1 MYVSVDKIVSSQR
14 IYGLVTPCNVVT
26 LANIF
31 PFFSA
36 AREIKHD
43 RNNAPTPPTL
53 LPPSPLSFSIASNR
67 FPRAV
72 LANARYF
79 CQVPIVNVILHLEF
93 CHILERDNSD
103 SEKETG
109 HEEIYGKYIYIYR
122 EGGGKMERKK
132 GANRNIRRRLVGLE

>member
-53 LPPSPLSFSIASNR
+53 LPPSPLSFSITSNR

-103 SEKETG
+103 SEKRGMKKYMEN
-109 HEEIYGKYIYIYR
+109 IYIYIGKGEGRWRGKR
-122 EGGGKMERKK
+122 EQIGTSGG
-132 GANRNIRRRLVGLE
+132 V

>member
-53 LPPSPLSFSIASNR
+53 LPPSPLSFSITSNR

-103 SEKETG
+103 SEKRGMKKYMEN
-109 HEEIYGKYIYIYR
+109 IYIYI
-122 EGGGKMERKK
+122 
-132 GANRNIRRRLVGLE
+132 

>member
-14 IYGLVTPCNVVT
+14 IYGLVTPSCNVVT

-43 RNNAPTPPTL
+43 RNNAPAPTPPL
-53 LPPSPLSFSIASNR
+53 LPSLFLSLATTSNR

-79 CQVPIVNVILHLEF
+79 CQVSIVNVILHLEF
-93 CHILERDNSD
+93 CHILERDKKILRNGARRN
-103 SEKETG
+103 KWNG
-109 HEEIYGKYIYIYR
+109 R
-122 EGGGKMERKK
+122 EGER
-132 GANRNIRRRLVGLE
+132 

>member
-31 PFFSA
+31 PFFWA

-53 LPPSPLSFSIASNR
+53 LPPSPLSFSITSNR

-103 SEKETG
+103 SEKRG
-109 HEEIYGKYIYIYR
+109 MKKYMENICIYIGKGEGRWRGKR
-122 EGGGKMERKK
+122 EQIGTSGG
-132 GANRNIRRRLVGLE
+132 V